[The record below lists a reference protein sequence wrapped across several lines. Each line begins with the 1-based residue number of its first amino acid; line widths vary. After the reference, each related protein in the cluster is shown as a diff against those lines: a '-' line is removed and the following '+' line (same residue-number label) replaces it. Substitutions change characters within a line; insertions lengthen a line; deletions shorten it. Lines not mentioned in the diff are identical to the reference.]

1 MATVAVKNSV
11 EPNKSG
17 KLCTLNKAKD
27 YEKYKEEKKEKQVV
41 VISVVKEDIV
51 KGDKYDFQS
60 MYPHLDASFECLGWM
75 LMIYQNGVSWLKEKM
90 SSVTS
95 DKAKVLEE
103 KWKKLDDVEAA
114 LILKHMDLIMDHYG
128 LVVYG
133 TRGLDSS
140 SNPFQEREDDIVQ

>member
-1 MATVAVKNSV
+1 MATVVVKNSV
-11 EPNKSG
+11 EPNKNG

-27 YEKYKEEKKEKQVV
+27 YEKYKEEKKEKQVA

-60 MYPHLDASFECLGWM
+60 MYPHLAASFECLGGM

-90 SSVTS
+90 SLVTS

-103 KWKKLDDVEAA
+103 K
-114 LILKHMDLIMDHYG
+114 
-128 LVVYG
+128 
-133 TRGLDSS
+133 
-140 SNPFQEREDDIVQ
+140 

>member
-1 MATVAVKNSV
+1 
-11 EPNKSG
+11 
-17 KLCTLNKAKD
+17 
-27 YEKYKEEKKEKQVV
+27 
-41 VISVVKEDIV
+41 
-51 KGDKYDFQS
+51 
-60 MYPHLDASFECLGWM
+60 MYPHLAASFECLGGM

-90 SSVTS
+90 SLVTS

-133 TRGLDSS
+133 TRGKPSILGIWNIQTEPMHPE
-140 SNPFQEREDDIVQ
+140 SNLHGVVSPHDCASRQTGPCSLG